1 MTLKR
6 TTVLSGNFAK
16 KNQALTAR
24 GRAASEN
31 VQLVQPHNFGAAASL
46 LKSENGDI
54 LDCQPGGSVKEEAEG
69 LVSSE
74 KAQSV

>member
-16 KNQALTAR
+16 KNQTLTAR

-31 VQLVQPHNFGAAASL
+31 VQLVQSHNFGAAASI
-46 LKSENGDI
+46 LKSENGDV
-54 LDCQPGGSVKEEAEG
+54 LDCGSVKEEAEG

-74 KAQSV
+74 KAQSVQ